1 MSEAV
6 EQRIRAEI
14 EAAAPAI
21 EILVVEFPG
30 SGKARVFID
39 HPDGVTLAHCEQVT
53 EILSEIRESYA
64 LEVSSPGPERP
75 LVTPAHFKRYEGRT
89 ARLKLLSPLPETGA
103 KTVSGE
109 IVEADDETV
118 TVATGDERLSLQYSA
133 IGRAN
138 LVPAA

>member
-6 EQRIRAEI
+6 ENRIRTEI
-14 EAAAPAI
+14 EAASPSI
-21 EILVVEFPG
+21 EVLLVEFPG

-39 HPDGVTLAHCEQVT
+39 HPEGVTLAHCEEVT
-53 EILSEIRESYA
+53 EILSDLRETYA

-75 LVTPAHFKRYEGRT
+75 LVTPAHFKRFAGRK
-89 ARLKLLSPLPETGA
+89 ARLKLVAPLPESGA
-103 KTVSGE
+103 RTVSGE
-109 IVEADDETV
+109 IVEADDESV